1 MLLYIRVRDLRSPPS
16 PHRICEIKMEN
27 EDLLKVVEA
36 DTTLKDM
43 IINHIGETLSPDN
56 GDVTVDMAVE
66 VFAQEFPEFLMAVA
80 EEILFEG
87 TNKLLLTCSH
97 MQRPE
102 AMSHRR
108 SPPTGTIQTLTTGQK
123 IVQIENNGI
132 LYLPYSCMCYISG
145 SGRCGYPRVLR
156 TN

>member
-1 MLLYIRVRDLRSPPS
+1 
-16 PHRICEIKMEN
+16 MEN

-80 EEILFEG
+80 EENFIRGYQQAMTDMFPHAAPGGYEP
-87 TNKLLLTCSH
+87 
-97 MQRPE
+97 PE
-102 AMSHRR
+102 K
-108 SPPTGTIQTLTTGQK
+108 PPNWNDTDP
-123 IVQIENNGI
+123 NNGTED
-132 LYLPYSCMCYISG
+132 SSD
-145 SGRCGYPRVLR
+145 RE
-156 TN
+156 